1 MAIIILNKSICRIC
15 GQVIMEGQEV
25 AGFPSL
31 IYSEDDPLLFFS
43 DAGFHEEC
51 FMKHPDKDK
60 VLKRLNEIYS
70 SSR

>member
-1 MAIIILNKSICRIC
+1 
-15 GQVIMEGQEV
+15 MEGQEV

-43 DAGFHEEC
+43 DAGFHGEC